1 MMNAGDTTK
10 QTSAP
15 MIFYTGI
22 GTTTQHLFDENEF
35 RQLIVMNVAEFN
47 LTEEDK
53 EVWKDVLANL
63 STCSITSLLE
73 LTSAYTM
80 TT

>member
-1 MMNAGDTTK
+1 
-10 QTSAP
+10 
-15 MIFYTGI
+15 
-22 GTTTQHLFDENEF
+22 
-35 RQLIVMNVAEFN
+35 MNVAEFN

-73 LTSAYTM
+73 LTGAYTM